1 VFICIFSNQLI
12 KKVKSQKQGRRQIL
26 APIIIKSYN
35 GWINQKRGK
44 ENENKQKKELLNFP
58 LIFFPLGHRSRSK
71 AERASLLEED
81 DDDGDDAAEDSA
93 P

>member
-58 LIFFPLGHRSRSK
+58 LIF
-71 AERASLLEED
+71 SL
-81 DDDGDDAAEDSA
+81 
-93 P
+93 

>member
-1 VFICIFSNQLI
+1 VLNDQEHIDTDLGKTLI
-12 KKVKSQKQGRRQIL
+12 DFPSVYLYLLKPTHQKVKSQKQGRRQIL

-58 LIFFPLGHRSRSK
+58 LIF
-71 AERASLLEED
+71 SL
-81 DDDGDDAAEDSA
+81 
-93 P
+93 

>member
-1 VFICIFSNQLI
+1 LI
-12 KKVKSQKQGRRQIL
+12 KREEEEGNIRRTET
-26 APIIIKSYN
+26 S
-35 GWINQKRGK
+35 R
-44 ENENKQKKELLNFP
+44 KKELLNFP
-58 LIFFPLGHRSRSK
+58 LILPLGHRSRSK